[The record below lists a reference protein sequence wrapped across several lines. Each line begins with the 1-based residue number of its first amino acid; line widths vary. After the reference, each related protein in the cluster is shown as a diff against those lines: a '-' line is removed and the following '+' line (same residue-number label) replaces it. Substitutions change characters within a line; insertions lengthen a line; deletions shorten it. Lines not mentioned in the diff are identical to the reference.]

1 VFKEYAGIALAA
13 ELQRYACFI
22 PDSLALLML
31 LLCCRLVGTPIYF
44 GLQLV
49 ELVVS
54 WSAAAACA
62 QQLYE
67 CIKAAFRADEPCAS
81 YRSLAA
87 ALMVEGFVTT
97 SL

>member
-1 VFKEYAGIALAA
+1 MSKEYACIALAA
-13 ELQRYACFI
+13 EQQRHACFI

-62 QQLYE
+62 Q
-67 CIKAAFRADEPCAS
+67 
-81 YRSLAA
+81 RSFMHSSRQHSV
-87 ALMVEGFVTT
+87 LM
-97 SL
+97 SLVHRTDHRQPQS